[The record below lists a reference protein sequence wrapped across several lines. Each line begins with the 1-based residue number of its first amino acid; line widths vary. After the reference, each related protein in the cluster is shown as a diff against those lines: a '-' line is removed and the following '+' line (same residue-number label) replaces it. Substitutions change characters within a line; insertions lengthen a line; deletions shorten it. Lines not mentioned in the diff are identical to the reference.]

1 MSRKQNSFTYSA
13 HLWRNIASVIFGN
26 SGSRNELL
34 YGDRLVMFYRQM
46 TQSFP

>member
-26 SGSRNELL
+26 SGSRNEL
-34 YGDRLVMFYRQM
+34 YGDRLVMLYR
-46 TQSFP
+46 